1 MKDPPR
7 GSEHWIPTDP
17 RFQHGVDLVRYIKSN
32 PEFADFCV
40 GVAGHTIISVVLIL
54 MLITLLV
61 QRTRMGILIGTQTK
75 TVSST
80 T

>member
-61 QRTRMGILIGTQTK
+61 QRTLMDIRTGRQVRTAN
-75 TVSST
+75 
-80 T
+80 